1 MRSRSP
7 VPGIFIGIGGVV
19 LAAWIAFGR
28 ALFGIAGELTLV
40 YALTLGVIYAVL
52 QVFLGRSVAR
62 TAQRGHRLRG
72 ATLGTLFA
80 SWGCAVLLG
89 LMIPDVTPDGLQ
101 TILTGAAEPGR
112 GIAIGFANPLG
123 VIMLVLAVIALVL
136 ATSDAKG
143 RADAPRVEEDEY

>member
-62 TAQRGHRLRG
+62 TAQAGTPAARGDTGHAVRLVGLARC
-72 ATLGTLFA
+72 
-80 SWGCAVLLG
+80 SWA
-89 LMIPDVTPDGLQ
+89 
-101 TILTGAAEPGR
+101 
-112 GIAIGFANPLG
+112 
-123 VIMLVLAVIALVL
+123 
-136 ATSDAKG
+136 
-143 RADAPRVEEDEY
+143 